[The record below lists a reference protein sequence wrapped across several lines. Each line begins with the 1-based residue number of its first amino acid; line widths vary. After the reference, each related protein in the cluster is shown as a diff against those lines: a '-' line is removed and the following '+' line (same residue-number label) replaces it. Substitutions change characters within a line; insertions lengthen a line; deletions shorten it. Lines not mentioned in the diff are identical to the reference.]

1 VPRYSTADLRLG
13 WRPFP
18 DLELSLSARNLT
30 DGGHGEFTAAATRI
44 EIGRSIYAG
53 LRWEFGTR

>member
-1 VPRYSTADLRLG
+1 M
-13 WRPFP
+13 P